1 VVDPSLVVQVQLI
14 KDMMVAITML
24 DLVQLLQ
31 VVLAAVAVLLVLEK
45 LETRTQTL
53 QVEMEVLE

>member
-24 DLVQLLQ
+24 HLVQLLQ